1 VWGQP
6 PHELGR
12 VPHAVLLAWQE
23 GATTVVFGTGASER
37 DGKKE
42 SEITVQYM
50 YDRWDDLAQFDAL
63 KDVPLQQAKKMMQRI
78 SVVDT
83 ETQNT
88 DQEVRNGLQ
97 VMARKK
103 CSHAILVSSPTH
115 LPRCLACACKVIGAE
130 PHLFTGPM
138 YASPSDTCY
147 EGASASDV
155 VVVEPP
161 HRGDR
166 DKSLDKLPI
175 HDLVK
180 RTFRVKPEQK
190 ADFLCELTALLEKYG
205 V

>member
-42 SEITVQYM
+42 SDITVQYM
-50 YDRWDDLAQFDAL
+50 YDRWDDLAQLHAL
-63 KDVPLQQAKKMMQRI
+63 KDVPLQQAKKMMQHI
-78 SVVDT
+78 SV
-83 ETQNT
+83 
-88 DQEVRNGLQ
+88 
-97 VMARKK
+97 
-103 CSHAILVSSPTH
+103 
-115 LPRCLACACKVIGAE
+115 
-130 PHLFTGPM
+130 
-138 YASPSDTCY
+138 
-147 EGASASDV
+147 
-155 VVVEPP
+155 
-161 HRGDR
+161 
-166 DKSLDKLPI
+166 DKLPI

-180 RTFRVKPEQK
+180 RTFRVNPEQK